1 MAHRPIGQGVVETAD
16 ILARDPR
23 DGD

>member
-1 MAHRPIGQGVVETAD
+1 MAHRPIGHGVVETAD
-16 ILARDPR
+16 ILARHPR